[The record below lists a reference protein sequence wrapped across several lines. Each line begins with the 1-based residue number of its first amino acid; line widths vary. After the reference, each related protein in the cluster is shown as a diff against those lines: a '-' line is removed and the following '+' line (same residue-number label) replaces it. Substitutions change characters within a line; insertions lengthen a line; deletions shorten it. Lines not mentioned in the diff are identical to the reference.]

1 VLARE
6 MQLDLATFD
15 VPQTAAAHRE
25 EVRLVAL

>member
-1 VLARE
+1 